1 MDRLNQSLDDI
12 ISTRNKE
19 KKSSRRQGGK
29 KEGGRGGGAMKSR
42 GNRKQ
47 RNVDAA
53 PYDAEAPIRKPH
65 LVQPSG
71 QREAPQKQP
80 ITARLG
86 NKGSVMSR
94 LGSQGAQHASGTKV
108 DFGNLNFDITAAD
121 IEELCLSVGEV
132 RSVSIVY
139 DRSGRSTGHANAIFA
154 RRSDALA
161 AIQKFNG
168 LALDGAAMEVKL
180 AGEGGREN
188 PFNPQPSG
196 GAPRSNKQQLRGG
209 LFGSALQG
217 DGEEEIVY
225 PGRDHRP
232 RSGSNPS
239 FTVTFGE
246 EKRNNKPRRGP
257 KGGGGRGRGNRQR
270 NRDTPKSQEE
280 LDAEMESYMA
290 QRGGEEE

>member
-1 MDRLNQSLDDI
+1 
-12 ISTRNKE
+12 
-19 KKSSRRQGGK
+19 
-29 KEGGRGGGAMKSR
+29 
-42 GNRKQ
+42 
-47 RNVDAA
+47 
-53 PYDAEAPIRKPH
+53 
-65 LVQPSG
+65 
-71 QREAPQKQP
+71 
-80 ITARLG
+80 
-86 NKGSVMSR
+86 
-94 LGSQGAQHASGTKV
+94 
-108 DFGNLNFDITAAD
+108 
-121 IEELCLSVGEV
+121 
-132 RSVSIVY
+132 
-139 DRSGRSTGHANAIFA
+139 
-154 RRSDALA
+154 
-161 AIQKFNG
+161 
-168 LALDGAAMEVKL
+168 MEVKL

-239 FTVTFGE
+239 FTVTFGYSTASVGCRIFMCHRE